1 MAEVQDQNGDSLSGV
16 TVTFAVTIGGGSISA
31 SSVTTNASG
40 QAETTLTLGTTA
52 GSNRVVASV
61 SGITQTRN
69 FNATGQAAVATTIVE
84 ISGDGQAG
92 DAGATLNDPFI
103 VEVRDQDGDA
113 LSGVA
118 VAFAVTGG
126 GGSLSACVCD
136 NGCEWTSGI
145 HPDARRND
153 YEYSD
158 GNCKRYHYAYHLHS
172 NRSSLFEFR
181 DWDD

>member
-1 MAEVQDQNGDSLSGV
+1 MRVGKHQLPW
-16 TVTFAVTIGGGSISA
+16 
-31 SSVTTNASG
+31 
-40 QAETTLTLGTTA
+40 TLGSAA

-103 VEVRDQDGDA
+103 VEVRDQDGRMRSVRCDRGIRRDRWRAGPYRHPSVTTDA
-113 LSGVA
+113 SGRA
-118 VAFAVTGG
+118 ESTLTL
-126 GGSLSACVCD
+126 GSA
-136 NGCEWTSGI
+136 T
-145 HPDARRND
+145 D

-158 GNCKRYHYAYHLHS
+158 SNGKRCITAPITFTATVVA
-172 NRSSLFEFR
+172 SLSFGTGT
-181 DWDD
+181 D